1 MNRYEVM
8 NKEPDN
14 NLQVRKS
21 QVPRD
26 RRSYSTTQY
35 RHNCKKHPGRNR
47 QEMQLRKDNRI
58 GSQSPNVMIESIG

>member
-1 MNRYEVM
+1 M

-35 RHNCKKHPGRNR
+35 RTQLQKTPR
-47 QEMQLRKDNRI
+47 QEPSGDATEER
-58 GSQSPNVMIESIG
+58 